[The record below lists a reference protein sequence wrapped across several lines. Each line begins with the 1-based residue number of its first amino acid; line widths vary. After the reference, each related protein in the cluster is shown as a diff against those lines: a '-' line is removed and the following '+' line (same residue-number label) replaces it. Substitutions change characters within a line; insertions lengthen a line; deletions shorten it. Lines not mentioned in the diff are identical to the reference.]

1 MDVQALEA
9 MEQAGGAEAL
19 AWPAGVGQ
27 WVADLV
33 SLTKPRLSS
42 LVLCTLAGGMWLA
55 PGALPVSKWLGTL
68 LGTALL
74 VGAANALNCWAERD
88 RDRLMP
94 RTRSRP
100 LAAGRIS
107 PDVGFGFGVLLA
119 SAAIPMLALA
129 SNLLTLALGLLA
141 LASYV
146 VAYTPMKSRSAW
158 ALMLGTLPGALPPLM
173 GWTAVT
179 GKLDAGGLLLF
190 ALLVA
195 WQVPHFLAIAMFR
208 RNEYRSAGIRVFPLV
223 YGDAATRV
231 WMAIAAFVLVV
242 VSLLLVP
249 FGFGGILYSS
259 VAAIVGT
266 AFLMLVLWG
275 ACLDGGRAWAGKVF
289 RLSVV
294 HLTLLFVALLISAH
308 PHQRIAPPSAAEP
321 LVARRLH

>member
-1 MDVQALEA
+1 MEHPALEA
-9 MEQAGGAEAL
+9 SEQLAGGAEAL
-19 AWPAGVGQ
+19 GWQTGE

-74 VGAANALNCWAERD
+74 VGGANALNCWAERD
-88 RDRLMP
+88 RDRLMA

-100 LAAGRIS
+100 LAAGRMP
-107 PDVGFGFGVLLA
+107 PDVGLGFGVLLA
-119 SAAIPMLALA
+119 SAAVPMLALA
-129 SNLLTLALGLLA
+129 SNVLTLALGLLA
-141 LASYV
+141 LLSYV
-146 VAYTPMKSRSAW
+146 AAYTPMKSRTAW

-190 ALLVA
+190 ALLVT
-195 WQVPHFLAIAMFR
+195 WQVPHFLAIAVYR
-208 RNEYRSAGIRVFPLV
+208 RNDYRAAGIRVFPLV
-223 YGDAATRV
+223 YGEAATRV
-231 WMAIAAFVLVV
+231 FMAISAFLLVV
-242 VSLLLVP
+242 VSLLLIP
-249 FGFGGILYSS
+249 FGFGGLLYSS
-259 VAAIVGT
+259 VAALLGV

-289 RLSVV
+289 RLSVI
-294 HLTLLFVALLISAH
+294 HLTLLFVALLISAA
-308 PHQRIAPPSAAEP
+308 PHRRIAPASGSESM
-321 LVARRLH
+321 VARTLH

>member
-1 MDVQALEA
+1 
-9 MEQAGGAEAL
+9 
-19 AWPAGVGQ
+19 
-27 WVADLV
+27 VACSCL
-33 SLTKPRLSS
+33 RSS
-42 LVLCTLAGGMWLA
+42 S
-55 PGALPVSKWLGTL
+55 PG
-68 LGTALL
+68 
-74 VGAANALNCWAERD
+74 RF
-88 RDRLMP
+88 
-94 RTRSRP
+94 RT
-100 LAAGRIS
+100 
-107 PDVGFGFGVLLA
+107 
-119 SAAIPMLALA
+119 
-129 SNLLTLALGLLA
+129 
-141 LASYV
+141 
-146 VAYTPMKSRSAW
+146 
-158 ALMLGTLPGALPPLM
+158 
-173 GWTAVT
+173 
-179 GKLDAGGLLLF
+179 
-190 ALLVA
+190 
-195 WQVPHFLAIAMFR
+195 FR